1 MLELLKKMFGIKPAE
16 QTADAP
22 YKVEVPVSNDQT
34 QVIAAAEASATT
46 TQPASVTPASEV
58 TAQNKAAAVA
68 KAKKSPAAVEV
79 SAASMKEEL
88 KNPFTVAVEQT
99 AKTAKTAKAPV
110 AKKASVPKTPR
121 KPKTS

>member
-22 YKVEVPVSNDQT
+22 YKVEVPVDNDQT

-46 TQPASVTPASEV
+46 TQPASEV

-68 KAKKSPAAVEV
+68 KAKKSPA
-79 SAASMKEEL
+79 K
-88 KNPFTVAVEQT
+88 
-99 AKTAKTAKAPV
+99 KAPV
-110 AKKASVPKTPR
+110 KKAVVPKTPR

>member
-46 TQPASVTPASEV
+46 TQPAPVTPASEV

-68 KAKKSPAAVEV
+68 KAKKSPA
-79 SAASMKEEL
+79 K
-88 KNPFTVAVEQT
+88 
-99 AKTAKTAKAPV
+99 KAPV
-110 AKKASVPKTPR
+110 KKAVVPKTPR

>member
-22 YKVEVPVSNDQT
+22 YKVEVPVANDQT

-99 AKTAKTAKAPV
+99 AKTAKAPV